1 MKIVID
7 TNVAISGLLWSG
19 PPNIIL
25 KWASRRIVRI
35 IVSEKVVNEFKRI
48 IIHERFAYRLTVLK
62 KKAEEVTAYFINLA
76 KFVPDP
82 DNIPKRILE
91 DPFDNIFLALAE
103 ENDARLVVSGDKHLL
118 NVREFRG
125 IHIVRPSE
133 ACRII
138 EELSY

>member
-19 PPNIIL
+19 PPNMIL
-25 KWASRRIVRI
+25 KWARRRIVNI
-35 IVSEKVVNEFKRI
+35 IISEKIVNEFKRVI
-48 IIHERFAYRLTVLK
+48 CHERFAHRLKVLL
-62 KKAEEVTAYFINLA
+62 KAPEEVTAYLINISQ
-76 KFVPDP
+76 FVPDP
-82 DNIPKRILE
+82 ANIPMVILE

-118 NVREFRG
+118 SIREFRG
-125 IHIVRPSE
+125 IHIVKPSE

-138 EELSY
+138 EELSF